1 MAFSLFSRPQ
11 KKKIEYRLNSDIF
24 GRKMATEEADLM
36 RISQYLKSHNHT
48 AFILN
53 NGNLVQ
59 EILVRELTMN
69 VAKRTLHISLDDG
82 GHDRHF
88 NSINI
93 VNDDNV
99 TVCCLYYVFEE
110 YMKNY
115 GTFEIEV
122 KF

>member
-1 MAFSLFSRPQ
+1 MDRR
-11 KKKIEYRLNSDIF
+11 IDYRLNSDVF
-24 GRKMATEEADLM
+24 KSTSGNVDEDLC
-36 RISQYLKSHNHT
+36 RIRHYLKSHNHT

-59 EILVRELTMN
+59 EILVRDLDVDVERR
-69 VAKRTLHISLDDG
+69 KLHISLDDG

-88 NSINI
+88 TAINI

-99 TVCCLYYVFEE
+99 TIACLYYVFEE

-115 GTFEIEV
+115 GTFEVEI

>member
-1 MAFSLFSRPQ
+1 MICMFFHPH
-11 KKKIEYRLNSDIF
+11 KEKKIEYRLNSDIF
-24 GRKMATEEADLM
+24 SRKMVSEEADLL
-36 RISQYLKSHNHT
+36 RINNYLKSHNHT

-59 EILVRELTMN
+59 EILVRELSMDL
-69 VAKRTLHISLDDG
+69 KRRKLHIALDDG

-88 NSINI
+88 NCINI

-115 GTFEIEV
+115 GTFEIDI